1 MPLTSTVVLQRLSNE
16 QMPVDM
22 VAGRDEWWHE
32 VVPAADASCP
42 VEWVESEA
50 PLFVLYT
57 SGCVLFGDLSSS
69 LLPSSSYLSAAPHL
83 SESVAR
89 CPQVD
94 GQAQGCPAHD
104 GRLYGVRCNDLQIH
118 L

>member
-50 PLFVLYT
+50 PLKCMV
-57 SGCVLFGDLSSS
+57 DS
-69 LLPSSSYLSAAPHL
+69 LARPCIEVGMGNTREENYAVAPGSATG
-83 SESVAR
+83 VA
-89 CPQVD
+89 
-94 GQAQGCPAHD
+94 AQENTRGRRRRG
-104 GRLYGVRCNDLQIH
+104 GRLRRGC
-118 L
+118 